1 MNMGMKFG
9 TKEISDYDISS
20 LFGDNS
26 GKMTERHKERTN
38 HHSRL
43 TVSSYI
49 RNASGRIAKG
59 MKVSGTEVFR
69 VPQQRETKAA
79 IIIRLSEVK

>member
-1 MNMGMKFG
+1 MVLTIFSKTLSRGLCQRPEVKICIFLNMGMKFG

-26 GKMTERHKERTN
+26 RKMNEMHKERTN

-43 TVSSYI
+43 TVSRYI

-59 MKVSGTEVFR
+59 MKV
-69 VPQQRETKAA
+69 
-79 IIIRLSEVK
+79 

>member
-1 MNMGMKFG
+1 MGIKFG

-26 GKMTERHKERTN
+26 RKMNERHKERTN
-38 HHSRL
+38 HHSRFRL
-43 TVSSYI
+43 TVSRYI

-59 MKVSGTEVFR
+59 MKVQGTEVFR
-69 VPQQRETKAA
+69 VPQQRETIAA